1 MRALRPQGIHFLL
14 RWTRTPGG
22 GEPHNEELGAERR
35 QCSALDVAERLGETD
50 RRDPAARGRPGGR
63 VGETQHSKPS
73 ALQIIFFLCREHT
86 ASPKISPNEHVSV
99 DFTRI

>member
-14 RWTRTPGG
+14 RWMRTPGG
-22 GEPHNEELGAERR
+22 GEPHDEELGAERR

-63 VGETQHSKPS
+63 VGET
-73 ALQIIFFLCREHT
+73 
-86 ASPKISPNEHVSV
+86 
-99 DFTRI
+99 